1 MIWVEHIFT
10 HGCPVFQV
18 PLFKKTILCLL
29 TCLTCLFFFFF
40 SGSGLYSVPLIYVS
54 ILWPISHC
62 HDYPCF
68 TVYHE
73 NGIINLSTTF
83 FFFPENFDS
92 GKYSAFYD

>member
-18 PLFKKTILCLL
+18 PLFKNTILCLL
-29 TCLTCLFFFFF
+29 TCLACLFLNFFC
-40 SGSGLYSVPLIYVS
+40 SGFYSGPLIYVS
-54 ILWPISHC
+54 ILWLISHC

-68 TVYHE
+68 IAYHE
-73 NGIINLSTTF
+73 NGIINLSTIF

-92 GKYSAFYD
+92 DKYSTFYD